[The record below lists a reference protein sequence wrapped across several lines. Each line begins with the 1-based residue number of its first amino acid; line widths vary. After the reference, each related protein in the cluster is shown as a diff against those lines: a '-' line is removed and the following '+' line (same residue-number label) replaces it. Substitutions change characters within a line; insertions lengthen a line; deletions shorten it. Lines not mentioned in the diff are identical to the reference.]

1 MKWDIDVKIA
11 TIVFTKIACLASPPQ
26 PMRSSKT
33 SFSNSMSNHS
43 LQNSTTKEPRDIVM
57 LVGNMSKVS
66 SAIALKRTWI
76 CTLVVSGSR
85 KNSKL
90 AMWNF
95 TFVRL
100 SQGANFSWIEL
111 SEIEVWAYVSECG
124 EYNFHVSSITEI
136 IVEELEN
143 ETTNILALKNLGLP
157 IQRGL
162 KRSYYFW
169 FIPLLFVKIAL
180 ISKNKTS

>member
-76 CTLVVSGSR
+76 CTLVVSALR

-90 AMWNF
+90 TMWNF
-95 TFVRL
+95 TFVKL
-100 SQGANFSWIEL
+100 SQGVNFSWIEL
-111 SEIEVWAYVSECG
+111 SEIEVWSYVSKCG
-124 EYNFHVSSITEI
+124 EYNFHVSCITEI
-136 IVEELEN
+136 IVEELGSG
-143 ETTNILALKNLGLP
+143 TINILALKNLGLP
-157 IQRGL
+157 IQWGL
-162 KRSYYFW
+162 KKLYYFW

-180 ISKNKTS
+180 ISKNKTL